1 MPSMIVSMATF
12 ALNLVV
18 WIQRSFID
26 GNLFEYSTLPKELT
40 MGLVQKTS
48 TSMVRLSLAKY

>member
-1 MPSMIVSMATF
+1 MATF